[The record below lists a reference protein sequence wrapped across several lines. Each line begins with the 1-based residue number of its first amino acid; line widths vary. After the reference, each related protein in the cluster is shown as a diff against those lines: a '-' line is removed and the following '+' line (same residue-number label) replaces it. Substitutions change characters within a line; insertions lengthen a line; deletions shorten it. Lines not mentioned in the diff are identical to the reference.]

1 MSAFLEKSR
10 PKFCTLDKSALKS
23 LLMYFYESELCCYFK
38 EIISSGH
45 FKFQLPLSWP
55 LVRYS
60 LDATWLLSV
69 LVIDNN
75 FVLVIDNN
83 FRIVK

>member
-1 MSAFLEKSR
+1 
-10 PKFCTLDKSALKS
+10 
-23 LLMYFYESELCCYFK
+23 MYFYESELCCYFK

-83 FRIVK
+83 FRIVKLKKKKTKNTKNLDKSN